1 MTEKRY
7 STYMPNRG
15 DLLNDM
21 VGANLRIPENTNFNI
36 KFCYFLIGPMVVACV
51 SIVKICE
58 FCSLCLLCGVYVLI
72 LIIHQLKRIE
82 AEAQERMRQEIEDR
96 RKQLLKLRE
105 ENLEKKKHLETIKR
119 NQAYTKPWVFSYY
132 VKWPRDTYER

>member
-1 MTEKRY
+1 MTDKRY
-7 STYMPNRG
+7 STSMPNRG

-58 FCSLCLLCGVYVLI
+58 FCS
-72 LIIHQLKRIE
+72 
-82 AEAQERMRQEIEDR
+82 
-96 RKQLLKLRE
+96 
-105 ENLEKKKHLETIKR
+105 
-119 NQAYTKPWVFSYY
+119 
-132 VKWPRDTYER
+132 